1 MVEQA
6 KMRTEENLLALES
19 LAKREAQFQALVE
32 LEEEGKIEAMSV
44 DYPVQGR

>member
-1 MVEQA
+1 
-6 KMRTEENLLALES
+6 MRTEENLLALES